1 MGAFTV
7 VHGFIWTVQIKD
19 WKLLGSMTWTLVS
32 NTFVFLL
39 GSARAGVF
47 RLPKWVNSYGPTF
60 GPRKVWTSPN
70 LIIKLTHCTWLPA

>member
-47 RLPKWVNSYGPTF
+47 RLPKWVTGLLLGLERSGL
-60 GPRKVWTSPN
+60 R
-70 LIIKLTHCTWLPA
+70 LT